1 MALVRLQLLLKLEA
15 ANSILQGYVLNHKL
29 QVMHFSLAND
39 NTCWAI

>member
-29 QVMHFSLAND
+29 QVMQVSLAND
-39 NTCWAI
+39 NTC